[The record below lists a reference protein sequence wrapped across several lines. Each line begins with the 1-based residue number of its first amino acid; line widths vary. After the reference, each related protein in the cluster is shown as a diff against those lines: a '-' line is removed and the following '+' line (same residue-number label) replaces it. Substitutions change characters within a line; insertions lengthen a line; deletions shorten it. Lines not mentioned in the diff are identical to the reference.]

1 MAGMWTGNQSP
12 NNEPPK
18 SSTTNKKSNDP
29 KPNRSTTMCEHH
41 ETLQRA
47 AHELEVM
54 RGNGVID
61 IPKLRNILN
70 QALEGGHHG

>member
-1 MAGMWTGNQSP
+1 MAGMWTGSLSP

-18 SSTTNKKSNDP
+18 SSTTNKKSDNP
-29 KPNRSTTMCEHH
+29 KPNDGGTTMCEHH
-41 ETLQRA
+41 EQLQRA

-61 IPKLRNILN
+61 IPRLKKLLN
-70 QALEGGHHG
+70 QALNHEED